1 MPRKNTKSLNT
12 NVTPQQIAALQK
24 VYQGNVAE
32 LLRQLLRQ
40 FVEQRGGEWP
50 QMPERGKHE
59 RK

>member
-50 QMPERGKHE
+50 ALPQRGKHE